1 MSSSQGSD
9 YITHYHLTQKQ
20 PFLNL
25 SDLSPDELSIVMRDL
40 EDRRAKEEL
49 KRVFGKRYMDCDGS
63 LKRGCTTFSSSQA
76 ENANERFRTTSSS
89 DRASGYEV
97 FHRTC
102 KRS

>member
-40 EDRRAKEEL
+40 EDRRAKE
-49 KRVFGKRYMDCDGS
+49 G
-63 LKRGCTTFSSSQA
+63 
-76 ENANERFRTTSSS
+76 
-89 DRASGYEV
+89 
-97 FHRTC
+97 
-102 KRS
+102 